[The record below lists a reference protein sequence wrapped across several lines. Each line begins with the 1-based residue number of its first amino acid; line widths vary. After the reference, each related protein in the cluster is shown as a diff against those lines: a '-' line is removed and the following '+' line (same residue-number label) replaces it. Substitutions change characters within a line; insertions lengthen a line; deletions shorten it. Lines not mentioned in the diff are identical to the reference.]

1 MAFSDSEKLE
11 AWKEHYETLLNT
23 EFEWDESHLLL
34 DEPIAG
40 PAPQLTKKCVMDAL
54 AKMHD
59 GKAAGGSGVVAEML
73 KCAGE
78 QGFDL
83 ITDLFN
89 TIIKE
94 NKVPED

>member
-1 MAFSDSEKLE
+1 M
-11 AWKEHYETLLNT
+11 
-23 EFEWDESHLLL
+23 
-34 DEPIAG
+34 DEPRVG
-40 PAPQLTKKCVMDAL
+40 PAPQLTKKCVMEAL

-78 QGFDL
+78 HGFDL

-94 NKVPED
+94 NKVPRASFSISTRAKGMLQSGETTEVSSCLNMQ